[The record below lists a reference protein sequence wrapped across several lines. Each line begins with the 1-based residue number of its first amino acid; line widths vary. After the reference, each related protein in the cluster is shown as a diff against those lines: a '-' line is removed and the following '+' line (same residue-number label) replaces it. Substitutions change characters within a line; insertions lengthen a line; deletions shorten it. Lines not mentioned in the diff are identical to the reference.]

1 MRREGL
7 RRLPPYPPPPA
18 AGIEWKIRMKLL
30 KYPSSYPQPHS
41 IPQEECL
48 KNFKGSMWAFQ
59 TIQWFYHFK
68 AKCSFWICL
77 LWIVCRPFPAIV
89 LQWAFSSMAWVHHKH
104 SSMSLNICI
113 CTLQTSK
120 KWTLLTWGC
129 FVQFL
134 YKRQNHYK
142 PTQTERATWQNS
154 DVWTLRTKIE
164 MYRDKY
170 HFTIGIHKENEARM
184 IACNLHLFTNFTSL
198 QNQPISPTDADVPF
212 PGHDKSRHKRACPVH
227 ASREWK
233 HTISFARER

>member
-7 RRLPPYPPPPA
+7 GRLPPHPPPPA
-18 AGIEWKIRMKLL
+18 AGIGWKIRMKLL

-104 SSMSLNICI
+104 SSMSL
-113 CTLQTSK
+113 TFVSVHSRLQRNEHCWPGAALFS
-120 KWTLLTWGC
+120 
-129 FVQFL
+129 
-134 YKRQNHYK
+134 
-142 PTQTERATWQNS
+142 S
-154 DVWTLRTKIE
+154 
-164 MYRDKY
+164 
-170 HFTIGIHKENEARM
+170 FTRGRI
-184 IACNLHLFTNFTSL
+184 
-198 QNQPISPTDADVPF
+198 
-212 PGHDKSRHKRACPVH
+212 
-227 ASREWK
+227 
-233 HTISFARER
+233 TISLPRLKEPLGRILMFEPWEQK